1 MSDICHADFLIDNV
15 YLFLYNIKQRMD
27 YAFLELN
34 FLRRRFLFTKD
45 FKNLD
50 EIFQERGQT
59 PSSLLSYISVEK
71 FSVFQQEILGRQ
83 KSNKITLL
91 RCSATG
97 NK

>member
-50 EIFQERGQT
+50 EIFQ
-59 PSSLLSYISVEK
+59 
-71 FSVFQQEILGRQ
+71 
-83 KSNKITLL
+83 
-91 RCSATG
+91 
-97 NK
+97 